1 MIYENFRKKNQSK
14 IITLKSYKYNSLM
27 DQVTKTFNLQENSYL
42 IEFVCVADNIIKI
55 EDSYKNILLQRIK

>member
-1 MIYENFRKKNQSK
+1 
-14 IITLKSYKYNSLM
+14 M